1 MTAVERAFVLEG
13 GAWTDPERSV
23 RDATL
28 EVEPTADAA
37 LTLGALPGRAR
48 SVEDPARVTE
58 RWIWPVAIAGDPST
72 GLFLADAGA
81 QIIRRASLDASASRI
96 VRSITIPTIGG
107 KGHGLRRIT
116 QPRSVAI
123 LRNGAIAIADA
134 GRHRVQLFSAR
145 PYALLHVWGKTDAL
159 GRPAPGSGALEFRE
173 PSAIA
178 VGGDQTLYVADR
190 GNARVQRI
198 RSDGVPLEPLGEGVL
213 HAPDRLAVG
222 PDDAVAVLDRAH
234 ESVWIFTRRRV
245 LPQLITG
252 PVAPTSVTFAPD
264 GRLYVG
270 DANGGM
276 HVFVPGAGAAEP
288 WQPAGSGVAGF
299 DGAIEDLLWWPAASP
314 RLLLLAVNAATRERP
329 RLWTVDP
336 RGGRALAG
344 ALVTGPLDSAIERCQ
359 WHRTRVEADV
369 PAGCS
374 IEIESFTAASNAV
387 DPKPTDEDF
396 NAWTSCVLAGDEN
409 PDCLIQSEPGRYLW
423 LRINVRSNG
432 RQAPAI
438 RRIRITYPRSSYLEY
453 LPAVYQEDEESRQFL
468 ERFLAIF
475 KSGFDDFDDRID
487 GLHEIVDPHLTPAR
501 YLLWLA
507 GWVALPRDPHWP
519 EAHLREQIAGAIIRY
534 RRRGTP
540 DGLVEAIRAYTGA
553 EATILEHFRLRRW
566 IHLTAGETGIDPA
579 GAPLWSRDVFQRLQ
593 LSTYSQIGRFRLTG
607 LPEPAA
613 EPYEWGANRFS
624 VLVVSSPYDVE
635 AIQGRV
641 RDVVEREKPAHTE
654 ATICP
659 VLPRFRVGVQ
669 ARVGM
674 DTAVGAVSHLVLNRL
689 ATLGYDTILA
699 CSQEERTLR
708 ALGSGVRPVV
718 GSTTRVP

>member
-1 MTAVERAFVLEG
+1 MTTVERAFVLEG
-13 GAWTDPERSV
+13 GVWTDPERSIRGSTV
-23 RDATL
+23 
-28 EVEPTADAA
+28 EVEATADAS
-37 LTLGALPGRAR
+37 LTLGALPGRAHP
-48 SVEDPARVTE
+48 VADPDHVTE
-58 RWIWPVAIAGDPST
+58 RWSWPVAIAGDPST
-72 GLFLADAGA
+72 GLFLADADA
-81 QIIRRASLDASASRI
+81 QVIRRASLDAAADRI
-96 VRSITIPTIGG
+96 VRAVTIPTIGG
-107 KGHGLRRIT
+107 AGDGLRRMMRPLGI
-116 QPRSVAI
+116 AI
-123 LRNGAIAIADA
+123 RRDGAIAVADA
-134 GRHRVQLFSAR
+134 GYHRVQVFSPR
-145 PYALLHVWGKTDAL
+145 PYALLHVWGATDAL
-159 GRPAPGSGALEFRE
+159 GRPAPGTGPLEFRE

-178 VGGDQTLYVADR
+178 AGADGTLYVADR

-198 RSDGVPLEPLGEGVL
+198 RADGVALEPLGEGIL
-213 HAPDRLAVG
+213 HAPDRLSVG
-222 PDDAVAVLDRAH
+222 PDGAVAVIDRTH
-234 ESVWIFTRRRV
+234 GSVWIFTPRRE
-245 LPQLITG
+245 LPQVIGGL
-252 PVAPTSVTFAPD
+252 VAPASVAFAPD
-264 GRLYVG
+264 GRLYIG

-276 HVFVPGAGAAEP
+276 HVFVPGGSAAEP
-288 WQPAGSGVAGF
+288 WQAAGSGVAGF
-299 DGAIEDLLWWPAASP
+299 DGSIVDLIWWPAASP
-314 RLLLLAVNAATRERP
+314 RLLLLAVEASGAARP
-329 RLWTVDP
+329 RLWMVDP

-344 ALVTGPLDSAIERCQ
+344 TLITGPLDSAIERCQ
-359 WHRTRVEADV
+359 WHRARVEAAV
-369 PAGCS
+369 PAGGS
-374 IEIESFTAASNAV
+374 IEIESFTADTAP
-387 DPKPTDEDF
+387 DPTPTEDGF
-396 NAWTSCVLAGDEN
+396 DAWTSCVLAGEEN
-409 PDCLIQSEPGRYLW
+409 PDCLIQSGPGRYLW
-423 LRINVRSNG
+423 LRISLRSNG
-432 RQAPAI
+432 QQAPAI

-475 KSGFDDFDDRID
+475 KSGFDDFDERID
-487 GLHEIVDPHLTPAR
+487 RLHEIVDPYLTPAR

-507 GWVALPRDPHWP
+507 AWVALPRDPHWP
-519 EAHLREQIAGAIIRY
+519 EPHLREQIASAAMRY

-553 EATILEHFRLRRW
+553 EASILEHFRLRRW
-566 IHLTAGETGIDPA
+566 IYLTGGETGIDPG

-624 VLVVSSPYDVE
+624 VLVVSSPYDAE
-635 AIQGRV
+635 EIEERV